1 MKNLLKYPFLCL
13 LVLTMLVAAPFIWQQ
28 IGLLPEFS
36 LLENAAVE
44 LPEIR
49 DPALSVTP
57 DTPDVPEPPTEPE
70 TPVLPDQPLPE
81 VAPPA
86 ENLPQQSAPTPD
98 KPFVKPGAV
107 VDHEQPQEAKP
118 PEKPE
123 NPFEGALFVG
133 DSRTVGIGKYAGI
146 KESDFFASTGM
157 SVYTLFTKK
166 VDMTDRKGVLLE
178 DLLAE
183 KKYDRIYLMLGINE
197 LGYNFDRTV
206 NTYSQAIESLR
217 ALQPQAYIH
226 IQANLHVTQAK
237 SDSDKLY
244 TNANIN
250 RLNEALAQLADDRA
264 VFYMDV
270 NPAFDDEN
278 GNLGADLTWDGV
290 HLLSK
295 HYALWADWLRE
306 NTPA

>member
-1 MKNLLKYPFLCL
+1 MKKLLKYPFLCL
-13 LVLTMLVAAPFIWQQ
+13 LVLTMVIGAPFIWQQ
-28 IGLLPEFS
+28 IGLLPE
-36 LLENAAVE
+36 LPLREEAAVE
-44 LPEIR
+44 LPQVVEPPQL
-49 DPALSVTP
+49 DAPDLPVQPDAPEAPDLPVQEVTP
-57 DTPDVPEPPTEPE
+57 PADHPI
-70 TPVLPDQPLPE
+70 Q
-81 VAPPA
+81 PPA
-86 ENLPQQSAPTPD
+86 EPD

-107 VDHEQPQEAKP
+107 VDREQPQEVTAP
-118 PEKPE
+118 VKPE
-123 NPFEGALFVG
+123 NPFAGALFIG

-146 KESDFFASTGM
+146 KDADFFASTGM

-183 KKYDRIYLMLGINE
+183 RKYDRIYLMLGINE

-206 NTYSQAIESLR
+206 KTYGQAVDTLR

-226 IQANLHVTQAK
+226 IQANLHVTKEK
-237 SDSDKLY
+237 SSTDTLF
-244 TNANIN
+244 TNANID
-250 RLNEALAQLADDRA
+250 RLNQALAQLADDRV
-264 VFYMDV
+264 VFYLDV
-270 NPAFDDEN
+270 NPAFDDEE

-295 HYALWADWLRE
+295 HYKLWADWLLE

>member
-36 LLENAAVE
+36 HREEASVH

-49 DPALSVTP
+49 DPDLSVTP
-57 DTPDVPEPPTEPE
+57 DTPAEPEPPADPE
-70 TPVLPDQPLPE
+70 TPALPAEPLPE

-146 KESDFFASTGM
+146 KEADFFASTGM
-157 SVYTLFTKK
+157 SVYSLFTKK
-166 VDMTDRKGVLLE
+166 VDMTDCKGVLLE

-183 KKYDRIYLMLGINE
+183 KKYERIYLMLGINE

-206 NTYSQAIESLR
+206 ETYGQVVESLR

-237 SDSDKLY
+237 SDSDKLF

-270 NPAFDDEN
+270 NPAFDDET

>member
-1 MKNLLKYPFLCL
+1 MKKLLKYPFLCL
-13 LVLTMLVAAPFIWQQ
+13 LVLTMVIGAPFIWQQ
-28 IGLLPEFS
+28 IGLLPE
-36 LLENAAVE
+36 LPLGEEATVE
-44 LPEIR
+44 LPQVVEPPQL
-49 DPALSVTP
+49 DAPDLPVQPVAPEAPDLPVQEVTP
-57 DTPDVPEPPTEPE
+57 PADH
-70 TPVLPDQPLPE
+70 PLQ
-81 VAPPA
+81 PPA
-86 ENLPQQSAPTPD
+86 EPD

-107 VDHEQPQEAKP
+107 VDREQPQDVTAP
-118 PEKPE
+118 VKPE
-123 NPFEGALFVG
+123 NPFAGALFIG

-146 KESDFFASTGM
+146 KDADFFASTGM

-183 KKYDRIYLMLGINE
+183 RKYDRIYLMLGINE

-206 NTYSQAIESLR
+206 ETYGQAVDTLR

-226 IQANLHVTQAK
+226 IQANLHVTKEK
-237 SDSDKLY
+237 SSTDKLF
-244 TNANIN
+244 TNANID
-250 RLNEALAQLADDRA
+250 RLNQALAHLADDRV
-264 VFYMDV
+264 VFYLDV
-270 NPAFDDEN
+270 NPAFDDEE

-295 HYALWADWLRE
+295 HYKLWADWLLE

>member
-13 LVLTMLVAAPFIWQQ
+13 LALSMVAGAPFIWQQ
-28 IGLLPEFS
+28 IGLIPQFLPQEEAS
-36 LLENAAVE
+36 AQ
-44 LPEIR
+44 LPQL
-49 DPALSVTP
+49 DA
-57 DTPDVPEPPTEPE
+57 PE
-70 TPVLPDQPLPE
+70 VILPE
-81 VAPPA
+81 VPQAPAEPEAPALPDPPPQQDPPPA
-86 ENLPQQSAPTPD
+86 ENLPLQPAPVPD

-107 VDHEQPQEAKP
+107 VDREQPQEVKS

-146 KESDFFASTGM
+146 KEADFFASTGM
-157 SVYTLFTKK
+157 SVYTLFSKK
-166 VDMTDRKGVLLE
+166 VDMTNRKGVLLE
-178 DLLAE
+178 DVLAE
-183 KKYDRIYLMLGINE
+183 KSYDRIYLMLGINE

-206 NTYSQAIESLR
+206 ETYGQVVQSLR

-237 SDSDKLY
+237 SDSDKLF

-295 HYALWADWLRE
+295 HYSLWADWLRE

>member
-1 MKNLLKYPFLCL
+1 MKKLLKYPFLCL
-13 LVLTMLVAAPFIWQQ
+13 LVLTMVIGAPFIWQQ
-28 IGLLPEFS
+28 IGLLPKLPLWE
-36 LLENAAVE
+36 EAAVE
-44 LPEIR
+44 LPQVVEPPQL
-49 DPALSVTP
+49 DAPDLPVQPDAPEAPDLPVQEVTP
-57 DTPDVPEPPTEPE
+57 PADH
-70 TPVLPDQPLPE
+70 PLQ
-81 VAPPA
+81 PPA
-86 ENLPQQSAPTPD
+86 EPD

-107 VDHEQPQEAKP
+107 VDREQPQEVTAP
-118 PEKPE
+118 VKPE
-123 NPFEGALFVG
+123 NPFAGALFIG

-146 KESDFFASTGM
+146 KDADFFASTGM

-183 KKYDRIYLMLGINE
+183 RKYDRIYLMLGINE

-206 NTYSQAIESLR
+206 ETYGQAVDTLR

-226 IQANLHVTQAK
+226 IQANLHVTKEK
-237 SDSDKLY
+237 SSTDKLF
-244 TNANIN
+244 TNANID
-250 RLNEALAQLADDRA
+250 RLNQALAQLADDRV
-264 VFYMDV
+264 VFYLDV
-270 NPAFDDEN
+270 NPAFDDEE

-295 HYALWADWLRE
+295 HYKLWADWLLE

>member
-1 MKNLLKYPFLCL
+1 MKKLLKYPFLCL
-13 LVLTMLVAAPFIWQQ
+13 LVLTMVIGAPFIWQQ
-28 IGLLPEFS
+28 IGLLPE
-36 LLENAAVE
+36 LPLGEEATVE
-44 LPEIR
+44 LPQVVEPPQL
-49 DPALSVTP
+49 DAPDLPVQPDAPEAPDLPVQEVTP
-57 DTPDVPEPPTEPE
+57 PADHPI
-70 TPVLPDQPLPE
+70 Q
-81 VAPPA
+81 PPA
-86 ENLPQQSAPTPD
+86 EPD

-107 VDHEQPQEAKP
+107 VDREQPQEVTAP
-118 PEKPE
+118 VKPE
-123 NPFEGALFVG
+123 NPFAGALFIG

-146 KESDFFASTGM
+146 KDADFFASTGM

-183 KKYDRIYLMLGINE
+183 RKYDRIYLMLGINE

-206 NTYSQAIESLR
+206 ETYGQAVDTLR

-226 IQANLHVTQAK
+226 IQANLHVTKEK
-237 SDSDKLY
+237 SSTDKLF
-244 TNANIN
+244 TNANID
-250 RLNEALAQLADDRA
+250 RLNQALAQLADDRA
-264 VFYMDV
+264 VFYLDV
-270 NPAFDDEN
+270 NPAFDDEE

-295 HYALWADWLRE
+295 HYKLWADWLLE

>member
-36 LLENAAVE
+36 LREETSAQ

-49 DPALSVTP
+49 DPAP
-57 DTPDVPEPPTEPE
+57 QEMPTEPAPPE
-70 TPVLPDQPLPE
+70 TPALPGEAAPEVLPPAQDQPQQP
-81 VAPPA
+81 API
-86 ENLPQQSAPTPD
+86 PD

-107 VDHEQPQEAKP
+107 VDHERPQEIKP

-123 NPFEGALFVG
+123 NPFEGALFIG

-146 KESDFFASTGM
+146 KDADFFASTGM
-157 SVYTLFTKK
+157 SVYSLFTKK

-183 KKYDRIYLMLGINE
+183 KTYDRIYLMLGINE

-206 NTYSQAIESLR
+206 ETYGQVVESLR

-244 TNANIN
+244 TNDNID
-250 RLNEALAQLADDRA
+250 RLNEALAGLADDRV

-270 NPAFDDEN
+270 NPTFDDET

>member
-1 MKNLLKYPFLCL
+1 MKKLLKYPFLCL
-13 LVLTMLVAAPFIWQQ
+13 LMLSMVAGAPFIWQQ
-28 IGLLPEFS
+28 IGLIPQFLPQEEAS
-36 LLENAAVE
+36 AQ
-44 LPEIR
+44 LPQL
-49 DPALSVTP
+49 DA
-57 DTPDVPEPPTEPE
+57 PE
-70 TPVLPDQPLPE
+70 VILPE
-81 VAPPA
+81 VPQAPAEPEAPALPDPPPQQDPPPA
-86 ENLPQQSAPTPD
+86 ENPPTQPAPFLD

-107 VDHEQPQEAKP
+107 VDREQPQDVKP

-146 KESDFFASTGM
+146 KEADFFASTGM

-178 DLLAE
+178 DVLTE

-206 NTYSQAIESLR
+206 ETYGQVVQSLR

-237 SDSDKLY
+237 SDSDKLF
-244 TNANIN
+244 TNANITV
-250 RLNEALAQLADDRA
+250 RL
-264 VFYMDV
+264 
-270 NPAFDDEN
+270 
-278 GNLGADLTWDGV
+278 
-290 HLLSK
+290 
-295 HYALWADWLRE
+295 
-306 NTPA
+306 

>member
-1 MKNLLKYPFLCL
+1 MKKLLKYPFLSL
-13 LVLTMLVAAPFIWQQ
+13 LLLTVVVGAPFIWQQ
-28 IGLLPEFS
+28 IGLLPDFAPEELS
-36 LLENAAVE
+36 AQ

-49 DPALSVTP
+49 DPELSVLPEAPVQSQQPT
-57 DTPDVPEPPTEPE
+57 VPEAPE
-70 TPVLPDQPLPE
+70 SPVPDASVPVEDPIKQP
-81 VAPPA
+81 
-86 ENLPQQSAPTPD
+86 SPD

-107 VDHEQPQEAKP
+107 VDREQPQEVKP

-146 KESDFFASTGM
+146 KEADFFASTGM
-157 SVYTLFTKK
+157 SVYSLFTRK

-183 KKYDRIYLMLGINE
+183 RTYDRIFLMLGINE

-206 NTYSQAIESLR
+206 ETYGQVVESLR

-237 SDSDKLY
+237 SDSDKLF

-250 RLNEALAQLADDRA
+250 RLNEALAGLADDRA

-278 GNLGADLTWDGV
+278 GNLGADLTGDGV

-295 HYALWADWLRE
+295 HYKRWADWLRE

>member
-1 MKNLLKYPFLCL
+1 MKKLLKYPFLCL
-13 LVLTMLVAAPFIWQQ
+13 LALTMIAGAPFIWQQ
-28 IGLLPEFS
+28 MGLIPAFLPQEEAQAQ
-36 LLENAAVE
+36 LPQLD
-44 LPEIR
+44 LPEI
-49 DPALSVTP
+49 VQ
-57 DTPDVPEPPTEPE
+57 PEISDA
-70 TPVLPDQPLPE
+70 PVLPDQPVQE
-81 VAPPA
+81 VTPPA
-86 ENLPQQSAPTPD
+86 DSPEKEPVKQPVPVPD

-107 VDHEQPQEAKP
+107 IDREQPQEIKP

-146 KESDFFASTGM
+146 KEADFFASTGM
-157 SVYTLFTKK
+157 SVYSLFSKK

-183 KKYDRIYLMLGINE
+183 RTYDRIYLMLGINE

-206 NTYSQAIESLR
+206 ETYGQVIQSLR

-237 SDSDKLY
+237 SDSDKLF

-250 RLNEALAQLADDRA
+250 RLNEALSALADDRA

-295 HYALWADWLRE
+295 HYKLWADWLQE

>member
-1 MKNLLKYPFLCL
+1 
-13 LVLTMLVAAPFIWQQ
+13 
-28 IGLLPEFS
+28 
-36 LLENAAVE
+36 
-44 LPEIR
+44 
-49 DPALSVTP
+49 
-57 DTPDVPEPPTEPE
+57 
-70 TPVLPDQPLPE
+70 
-81 VAPPA
+81 
-86 ENLPQQSAPTPD
+86 
-98 KPFVKPGAV
+98 
-107 VDHEQPQEAKP
+107 
-118 PEKPE
+118 
-123 NPFEGALFVG
+123 
-133 DSRTVGIGKYAGI
+133 
-146 KESDFFASTGM
+146 M
-157 SVYTLFTKK
+157 SVYSLFSKK

-183 KKYDRIYLMLGINE
+183 RTYDRIYLMLGINE

-206 NTYSQAIESLR
+206 ETYGHVIQSLR

-237 SDSDKLY
+237 SDSDKLF

-250 RLNEALAQLADDRA
+250 RLNEALSALADDRA

-295 HYALWADWLRE
+295 HYKLWADWLQE

>member
-1 MKNLLKYPFLCL
+1 MKKLLKYPFLCL
-13 LVLTMLVAAPFIWQQ
+13 LVLSMVIGAPFIWQQ
-28 IGLLPEFS
+28 IGLLPEIS
-36 LLENAAVE
+36 LWQEAAAE
-44 LPEIR
+44 LPQVVEPPQL
-49 DPALSVTP
+49 DAPEQPVQPDESETP
-57 DTPDVPEPPTEPE
+57 DLPVQEATPSADDPM
-70 TPVLPDQPLPE
+70 Q
-81 VAPPA
+81 PPA
-86 ENLPQQSAPTPD
+86 KPD

-107 VDHEQPQEAKP
+107 IDREQPQEVMP

-123 NPFEGALFVG
+123 NPFAGALFIG

-146 KESDFFASTGM
+146 KDADFFASTGM
-157 SVYTLFTKK
+157 SVYSLFTKK

-178 DLLAE
+178 DLLTE
-183 KKYDRIYLMLGINE
+183 RKYDRIYLMLGINE

-206 NTYSQAIESLR
+206 ETYGQVVDTLR

-226 IQANLHVTQAK
+226 IQANLHVTKEK
-237 SDSDKLY
+237 SSTDKLF
-244 TNANIN
+244 TNANID
-250 RLNEALAQLADDRA
+250 RLNQALAQLADDRA

-270 NPAFDDEN
+270 NPAFDDEE

-295 HYALWADWLRE
+295 HYKLWADWLLE

>member
-1 MKNLLKYPFLCL
+1 MKKLLKYPFLCL
-13 LVLTMLVAAPFIWQQ
+13 LVLSMAIGAPFIWQQ
-28 IGLLPEFS
+28 IGLLPEIS
-36 LLENAAVE
+36 LWQEAAAE
-44 LPEIR
+44 LPQ
-49 DPALSVTP
+49 V
-57 DTPDVPEPPTEPE
+57 VEPPQLDAPE
-70 TPVLPDQPLPE
+70 QPVQPDESEIPDLPVQE
-81 VAPPA
+81 ATPPA
-86 ENLPQQSAPTPD
+86 DDPMQPPAKPD

-107 VDHEQPQEAKP
+107 IDREQPQEVMP

-123 NPFEGALFVG
+123 NPFAGALFIG

-146 KESDFFASTGM
+146 KDADFFASTGM
-157 SVYTLFTKK
+157 SVYSLFTKK

-183 KKYDRIYLMLGINE
+183 RKYDRIYLMLGINE

-206 NTYSQAIESLR
+206 ETYGQVVDTLR

-226 IQANLHVTQAK
+226 IQANLHVTKEK
-237 SDSDKLY
+237 SSTDKLF
-244 TNANIN
+244 TNANID
-250 RLNEALAQLADDRA
+250 RLNQALAQLADDRA

-270 NPAFDDEN
+270 NPAFDDEE

-295 HYALWADWLRE
+295 HYKLWADWLLE

>member
-13 LVLTMLVAAPFIWQQ
+13 LVLTMLAAAPFIWQQ

-36 LLENAAVE
+36 LREEASVQ

-49 DPALSVTP
+49 DPAP
-57 DTPDVPEPPTEPE
+57 QKMPTEPA
-70 TPVLPDQPLPE
+70 LPDAPVPPDGSEQEALPPTQNQPLQP
-81 VAPPA
+81 
-86 ENLPQQSAPTPD
+86 APTPD

-107 VDHEQPQEAKP
+107 VDHERPQEAKP

-123 NPFEGALFVG
+123 NPFEGALFIG

-146 KESDFFASTGM
+146 QEADFFASTGM
-157 SVYTLFTKK
+157 SVYSLFTKK
-166 VDMTDRKGVLLE
+166 VDMADRKGVLLE

-183 KKYDRIYLMLGINE
+183 KTYDRIYLMLGINE

-206 NTYSQAIESLR
+206 ETYGQVVEALR

-237 SDSDKLY
+237 SDSDQLF

-250 RLNEALAQLADDRA
+250 RLNEALAGLADDRA

-270 NPAFDDEN
+270 NPAFDDET

-295 HYALWADWLRE
+295 HYSLWADWLRE